1 MYATSEAPAVAM
13 PAMPI
18 VTAKSRYEALS
29 TLRSPYLDRARACSA
44 LTIPW
49 VVPPDDYHNGRKLP
63 TPFQSIGATGVN
75 SLSSSLLL
83 ALFPP
88 NEAFFQYKVEP
99 YLLEQVGPD
108 IREQTESNLRK
119 AEDAMLGEMET
130 SGFRA
135 RAHEALRHLLI
146 AGNVCL
152 HWPEKAASMRAY
164 HLDNYVVERNGDG
177 HLCCLILRDCM
188 TYASLD
194 PQTREI
200 VGMHG
205 MGDPATTMALQTGM
219 AAPIEVYTEVMYDY
233 AKETYRVRQEVCG
246 QTIPGTEGT
255 YKPDDLPYIVLRGNV
270 VSGEHYGRGHAEDH
284 LGDLTS
290 LEGLAQAIVEGS
302 AAAARVLFLV
312 NPAGQTDIE
321 EITNL
326 PNGAYAPGRK
336 DDITTAGLDKFA
348 DFQVTAKTAS
358 EIEQRLALAFLL
370 NTAVQ
375 RQAER
380 VTATE
385 IRWVAQQLERGLGG
399 MYSLLSQ
406 EFQLPVVRLLEK
418 RMTRDGRLPPIDK
431 KLIKPTIVA
440 GIEAIGRGTD
450 ADKLEVTFRALSEI
464 LTPQVLAQRI
474 NPGNCILRFLNA
486 RGVRDD
492 GLIKTD
498 VQVQQENQQAMMAQ
512 MVQKLGPE
520 GMKQMGENY
529 RQGVDTSAQGTA
541 SPPQ

>member
-1 MYATSEAPAVAM
+1 MYATSDAGAPAAPPVGL
-13 PAMPI
+13 
-18 VTAKSRYEALS
+18 VTARSRYEALA
-29 TLRSPYLDRARACSA
+29 TLRSPYLDRARSCAA

-49 VVPPDDYHNGRKLP
+49 VMPPDDYHNGRKLP
-63 TPFQSIGATGVN
+63 TPFQSVGARGAN
-75 SLSSSLLL
+75 HLASSLLL

-88 NEAFFQYKVEP
+88 NETFFQYRVEP
-99 YLLEQVGPD
+99 YLLEKIGPD

-130 SGFRA
+130 TGFRA

-152 HWPEKAASMRAY
+152 HWPEKSKQIRAY

-194 PQTREI
+194 PQTRAI
-200 VGMHG
+200 VGQHG

-219 AAPIEVYTEVMYDY
+219 AAPIEVYTEVIYDY
-233 AKETYRVRQEVCG
+233 ELDTYRVRQEVCG
-246 QTIPGTEGT
+246 QTIPGTAGT

-290 LEGLAQAIVEGS
+290 LEGLAQAIVEGA

-321 EITNL
+321 EIAGL

-336 DDITTAGLDKFA
+336 EDLTSAGLDKFA
-348 DFQVTAKTAS
+348 DFQVAAKTADA
-358 EIEQRLALAFLL
+358 IEQRLALAFLL
-370 NTAVQ
+370 NTSVQ

-385 IRWVAQQLERGLGG
+385 IRWVAQELERGLGG

-406 EFQLPVVRLLEK
+406 EFQLPVVKLLEQ
-418 RMTRDGRLPPIDK
+418 RMTREGRLPPIDK

-450 ADKLEVTFRALSEI
+450 ADKLELVFRSLSEI

-474 NPGNCILRFLNA
+474 NPGSCILRFLNA

-492 GLIKTD
+492 GLIKSD
-498 VQVQQENQQAMMAQ
+498 QQVQQELQQARMAE
-512 MVQKLGPE
+512 MVQTLGPE

-529 RQGVDTSAQGTA
+529 RQGVDMTAQAAPGA
-541 SPPQ
+541 PQ